1 MKAFLATCAI
11 LLFFG
16 AFALVYTLVQYVLP
30 KEEANN
36 PIPVQLAFGEKSN
49 DTTEAT
55 SLPEDLEKERT
66 SEVLTEAEDAVETES
81 PARPRQTQVDLLK
94 GSKWRYEDSGRDLGA
109 EWREVDFDDA
119 AWDSGHA
126 PLGYGDDD
134 IATVIEFGPNEKR
147 KHVTSYFRAVFEVT
161 KDLEETDTLA
171 TLRCD
176 DGAIIYLNGKEVIRY
191 NMPAGDVGYRELS
204 LKMVSDQEE
213 SILTDYSIDSKGIK
227 KGRNVLAAEVHQR
240 AGVSSD
246 LIFDLRF
253 ILTGKTS
260 RKHLTKAD
268 QELASPDLLPTT
280 GILSA
285 KQSQQDVDNEL
296 KNAVATTVTKPNPI
310 KPEPAWPAPLPNFS
324 RKGLVAY
331 YPFNGNARNEAGDDH
346 HGTVVGAQLTVDRL
360 GKANGAYQ
368 FKLGDHVKIDGL
380 MGEPRSLTLAAWAKL
395 EGRQGSMGAEIIS
408 IGSYVTLRMDNRQTD
423 HNSGTGGLF
432 FIGKKGSSYWVH
444 SMGKKNYTGTGWHQ
458 FVFSVDASA
467 NKQIT
472 YVDGQQAAAKQNP
485 NSIVYEGL
493 GRNTYFGIHG
503 SGDPEFKTGGV
514 IDDIRVYDRALS
526 AEEVKEL
533 FLKEKPPHPLQSGKE
548 IEVISLDQWRE
559 RAQAGDHRAQF
570 QMGLKAING
579 GDGLKRNPVMAAE
592 WWLRAAKQGHGFAQM
607 NLGLLHSRGALGEKN
622 QVKAYQWAKISLL
635 RGNRRAEQLVEKL
648 EGELNPDSIAEAE
661 AFVKAYKPVRENS
674 GLEENAPASTALYAK
689 SSALPKPMK
698 NRSSRKAR
706 VESIASG
713 GGRQRI
719 YDAVSR
725 GLEWLKANQDDDGS
739 WGAND
744 KRSGLPFST
753 DKNAMTGMAL
763 LCFLGH
769 GQLQDSPEY
778 GITVRRAIESLISTP
793 PDSGITQGNR
803 GSYSHPIRTYALC
816 EAYAMTKQRKLKP
829 FAEKATEAIIKGQH
843 ESGGWAYGYRK
854 GPTAHVDLSV
864 TGWNVQA
871 LKAATLTGLRLDGL
885 ELAMDKAMAY
895 VKRCQDEDGK
905 FAYKEGTS
913 GKASLTGAGVL
924 CLQLWKNAKSLEVQK
939 GLEWIVSNQAGE
951 WSKVNAY
958 EWYYHA
964 QACFQATGVNGGTKY
979 WKAWNENFQEILLKT
994 QAGDGHWPQG
1004 AHFHG
1009 DTDLYRTTMTIL
1021 MLEVFYRYLPFAY
1034 VSPTAD
1040 QLQLPPSPQGS
1051 SQKK

>member
-1 MKAFLATCAI
+1 MKAFLVTCTI
-11 LLFFG
+11 LLFVAVF
-16 AFALVYTLVQYVLP
+16 AFVYTVAQYFSP
-30 KEEANN
+30 EEEENSTTLLELG
-36 PIPVQLAFGEKSN
+36 VGEKSS
-49 DTTEAT
+49 DTTQAR
-55 SLPEDLEKERT
+55 SLAEDLKKEKT
-66 SEVLTEAEDAVETES
+66 SEVLTEAEDALETKS
-81 PARPRQTQVDLLK
+81 PALPRQTQVDRLI
-94 GSKWRYEDSGRDLGA
+94 GSKWKYDDSGRDLGT

-119 AWDSGHA
+119 DWDSGYS

-147 KHVTSYFRAVFEVT
+147 KHITSYFRAEFEVT
-161 KDLEETDTLA
+161 EDLGETDSLA
-171 TLRCD
+171 SLRCD

-191 NMPAGDVGYRELS
+191 NMPVGDIDYRELS
-204 LKMVSDQEE
+204 LEMISGQEE
-213 SILTDYSIDSKGIK
+213 SIFISYSIDSKDIK

-240 AGVSSD
+240 AGISSD

-253 ILTGKTS
+253 ILTSKPS
-260 RKHLTKAD
+260 RKHFTKED
-268 QELASPDLLPTT
+268 QEASSSLLPTT
-280 GILSA
+280 GILSV
-285 KQSQQDVDNEL
+285 KQLQQGSVDEL
-296 KNAVATTVTKPNPI
+296 KNAVVPSVTNLNPMKP
-310 KPEPAWPAPLPNFS
+310 KPVRSAPLPDFS

-331 YPFNGNARNEAGDDH
+331 YPFNGNARNEADDDH

-360 GKANGAYQ
+360 GKANSAYQ
-368 FKLGDHVKIDGL
+368 FKLGDHIKIDGL
-380 MGEPRSLTLAAWAKL
+380 MGEPRSLTLGAWSKL

-423 HNSGTGGLF
+423 HHSGTGGLF
-432 FIGKKGSSYWVH
+432 FIGRKGGAYWVH
-444 SMGKKNYTGTGWHQ
+444 SMGKANYSGTGWHQ
-458 FVFSVDASA
+458 VVFTVDANA
-467 NKQIT
+467 NKQST
-472 YVDGQQAAAKQNP
+472 YVDGQKVAAQQNP
-485 NSIVYEGL
+485 NSIVYKGL

-503 SGDPEFKTGGV
+503 SGDPAFKTSGV

-526 AEEVKEL
+526 SEEAKEL
-533 FLKEKPPHPLQSGKE
+533 FLKEKPSHPLQPGKE
-548 IEVISLDQWRE
+548 TEVISLDEWRE
-559 RAQAGDHRAQF
+559 RAEGGDQRAQF
-570 QMGLKAING
+570 QMGLKAMNG
-579 GDGLKRNPVMAAE
+579 VAGLKRNPVMAAE

-607 NLGLLHSRGALGEKN
+607 NLGLLHSRGALGQKN
-622 QVKAYQWAKISLL
+622 QIKAYQWAKISLL
-635 RGNRRAEQLVEKL
+635 RGNQRAQQLVEKL
-648 EGELNPDSIAEAE
+648 EGELNPDSIAEVE
-661 AFVKAYKPVRENS
+661 VFVKAYKPVRENS
-674 GLEENAPASTALYAK
+674 GLEENASASTALSAIG
-689 SSALPKPMK
+689 SALPEPMK
-698 NRSSRKAR
+698 NRSNRKAR
-706 VESIASG
+706 VESITSG
-713 GGRQRI
+713 GGQQQV

-725 GLEWLKANQDDDGS
+725 GLEWLKVNQDDDGS

-744 KRSGLPFST
+744 RKSGLPFST

-778 GITVRRAIESLISTP
+778 GTTVHRAIESLISTP
-793 PDSGITQGNR
+793 PEDSGIAQGNR

-895 VKRCQDEDGK
+895 VKRCQDNDGK

-939 GLEWIVSNQAGE
+939 GLEWIVNNQAGE
-951 WSKVNAY
+951 WSKVNVY

-964 QACFQATGVNGGTKY
+964 QACFQATGVNGGAKY
-979 WKAWNENFQEILLKT
+979 WRAWKENFQEILLKT
-994 QAGDGHWPQG
+994 QTQDGHWPQG

-1021 MLEVFYRYLPFAY
+1021 MLEVFYRYQPL
-1034 VSPTAD
+1034 VDISPTAD
-1040 QLQLPPSPQGS
+1040 QLHLPLSR
-1051 SQKK
+1051 